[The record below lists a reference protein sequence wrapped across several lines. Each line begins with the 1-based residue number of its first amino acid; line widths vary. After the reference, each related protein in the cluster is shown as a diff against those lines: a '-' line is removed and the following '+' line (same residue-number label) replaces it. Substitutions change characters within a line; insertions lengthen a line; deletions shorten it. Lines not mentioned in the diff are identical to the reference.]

1 MTNSTYK
8 GFELFKD
15 ITDREL
21 RTRNQAVVLANI
33 AEDNSKSR
41 LISPKGASLI
51 LGYFQVVPEQDRDTV
66 KSKFKE
72 NMIERGFRLV

>member
-66 KSKFKE
+66 KAKFKE